1 MRSRLL
7 PSAFGIAAAFVIAV
21 AAGCGGG
28 GGSSTPDLAGIAPP
42 GSLVYIEGALRP
54 AGAVKSNADA
64 IARRIG
70 GIDNLG
76 DYIVEKLEEQANDEG
91 EPFDFQ
97 REVEPW
103 MGTNAAVFYPASEV
117 DSDNPPI
124 AIESTDT
131 GATEKFI
138 ANQVEESSK
147 YPYRKGTY
155 HGVEYQVGGREHTAI
170 GVVGDVLLTGGT
182 EQTFHDVVDASQGD
196 SLAGEERFT
205 DAFSETADG
214 SLADAYV
221 DIGGLIRRSKKGV
234 TPQAQAFFDSAN
246 IDPTDATAI
255 ASLIPGTDQVE
266 LEISSNVG
274 GGGTPA
280 EAAPELLGSLPGD
293 AFAALATSNF
303 GDRFMEGIDKLDAS
317 GVEGTVPPHRLK
329 SGLRESGIDLD
340 AIAGSL
346 GDAAV
351 FAVGSN
357 EADLGGALVFT
368 TDNATRASNTIS
380 NIGLLLRAA
389 HTPGVTAIGSGGA
402 TGFSIRSPELGRKP
416 LVIAT
421 TGERIAVAYG
431 PSAAFGA
438 LSSDQAKPLSEN
450 SDYSAAAASLGDTPI
465 AGFVNGPAALRLAR
479 ALVPSSD
486 AGFREA
492 VPYLQKVRFIAMGA
506 SSSGDVTTLKLIA
519 GLTK

>member
-7 PSAFGIAAAFVIAV
+7 LSACATSAAFLVAV
-21 AAGCGGG
+21 ATGCGGG
-28 GGSSTPDLAGIAPP
+28 GGTSGPDLADIAPP
-42 GSLVYIEGALRP
+42 GSLVYIEGFVRP
-54 AGAVKSNADA
+54 EGAVRSNADA
-64 IARRIG
+64 IAQRIG

-76 DYIVEKLEEQANDEG
+76 DYIVEKLEEQASDEG

-97 REVEPW
+97 SEVEPW
-103 MGTNAAVFYPASEV
+103 MGAKAAVFYAAREAN
-117 DSDNPPI
+117 SDNPAV
-124 AIESTDT
+124 AIESTDIP
-131 GATEKFI
+131 ATEKFI
-138 ANQVEESSK
+138 ESQVESSK
-147 YPYRKGTY
+147 HPYRKGTY
-155 HGVEYQVGGREHTAI
+155 QGVEYQIGGREHTAI
-170 GVVGDVLLTGGT
+170 GVVGDALLMGGT
-182 EQTFHDVVDASQGD
+182 ERTFHEAVDASQGD
-196 SLAGEERFT
+196 SLAGDERFT
-205 DAFSETADG
+205 DAFAETADG

-234 TPQAQAFFDSAN
+234 TPQAQAFFDTAN
-246 IDPTDATAI
+246 IDPTDATAV
-255 ASLIPGTDQVE
+255 ASLIPGTDQIE

-280 EAAPELLGSLPGD
+280 EAAPDLLGSLPGD

-303 GDRFMEGIDKLDAS
+303 GDRFMEGIDKLDAT
-317 GVEGTVPPHRLK
+317 GIEGTVPPHQLK

-340 AIAGSL
+340 AIVGSL
-346 GDAAV
+346 GDAAI
-351 FAVGSN
+351 FAVGTD
-357 EADLGGALVFT
+357 EAALGGALVFT
-368 TDNATRASNTIS
+368 TDNPTRASNTVS

-389 HTPGVTAIGSGGA
+389 HTPGVTAIGNGGA
-402 TGFSIRSPELGRKP
+402 TGFSIRSPDLGRKP

-438 LSSDQAKPLSEN
+438 LNSDQAKPLSEN
-450 SDYSAAAASLGDTPI
+450 ADYSAAAASLGDTPI
-465 AGFVNGPAALRLAR
+465 AGFVDGPAALRLAE

-492 VPYLQKVRFIAMGA
+492 VPYLRKIRFIAMGA
-506 SSSGDVTTLKLIA
+506 TSSGDVTTLKLIA